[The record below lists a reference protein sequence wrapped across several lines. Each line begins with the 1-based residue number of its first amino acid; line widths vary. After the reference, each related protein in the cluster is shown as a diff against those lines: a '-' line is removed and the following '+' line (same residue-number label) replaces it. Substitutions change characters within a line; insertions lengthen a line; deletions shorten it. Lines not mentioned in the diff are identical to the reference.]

1 MSRFKTNIT
10 NAKFGLI
17 LYLISIL
24 LSFYSRD
31 IFLRELGDDFNGLV
45 SLLRSI
51 IGLLGIAEL
60 GIGTSISYKLYKPLF
75 DKNKNEINLILS
87 FLRKLYL
94 KIALLIL
101 LLGIIISL
109 FLPLIITKNQFSWN
123 LVYFVFFAFLSIS
136 LSTYLFNYTQTL
148 LGADQKSYIVQT
160 INQVVN
166 LLKVITQIFVLFY
179 SKNVIYW
186 ILIEVS
192 FAIVQVVVLYVVV
205 KKIYPWLK
213 INNKISNNVIEDYA
227 EIKTK
232 IKQIFVHRIGAFM
245 VASTDNIFIGIFSG
259 LTTVT
264 LFTNYNLIFQS
275 LILLF
280 NNLFS
285 NLTASIG
292 NLIVENDKKNMIKV
306 YYELFLFRFFIAIIT
321 IIPLYFSIDYFITLW
336 LHKSSYILPKSTTIL
351 LLFNFFVLQTRATS
365 EGFIHGFGLFHDT
378 WAPKL
383 EFFINLIFTIIL
395 GYFFGLNG
403 VLIGTSISMFFLV
416 VLWKPYFL
424 FTNGFQINVKNYWI
438 YYFKIAAPVF
448 FLFFFL
454 NLVIDYLT
462 FNKNSIIGFL
472 LFNAVIVTIIV
483 LFLSLYYFLFIPQFK
498 NTLHRIYNIIPFK
511 IR

>member
-1 MSRFKTNIT
+1 MSRVKSNIT
-10 NAKFGLI
+10 NAKYGMI

-31 IFLRELGDDFNGLV
+31 IFLRQLGDDFNGLV

-60 GIGTSISYKLYKPLF
+60 GIGTSISYKLYKPLY
-75 DKNKNEINLILS
+75 DNNKKEINLILS

-101 LLGIIISL
+101 GLGIVISF
-109 FLPLIITKNQFSWN
+109 FLPFIVTDNQFSWQ
-123 LVYFVFFAFLSIS
+123 LVYFVFFSFLSIS
-136 LSTYLFNYTQTL
+136 LSSYLFNYTQAL

-160 INQVVN
+160 INQMVN
-166 LLKVITQIFVLFY
+166 LFKVITQIIVLFY
-179 SKNVIYW
+179 SQNVIYW
-186 ILIEVS
+186 ILIEIL
-192 FAIVQVVVLYVVV
+192 FAIIQVVVLYVVV

-213 INNKISNNVIEDYA
+213 IDPKISNSVIEDYD

-275 LILLF
+275 LIVLF
-280 NNLFS
+280 NNLFA
-285 NLTASIG
+285 NLTSSIG

-306 YYELFLFRFFIAIIT
+306 YYELFLFRFFIAIII
-321 IIPLYFSIDYFITLW
+321 IIPLYFSIDSFILLW
-336 LHKSSYILPKSTTIL
+336 LHQTNYILPKSTTIL
-351 LLFNFFVLQTRATS
+351 LLFNFFVLQTRSTS

-378 WAPKL
+378 WAPKV
-383 EFFINLIFTIIL
+383 EFLINLVFTIVL

-403 VLIGTSISMFFLV
+403 VLLGTSISMFLLV

-424 FTNGFQINVKNYWI
+424 FTNGFQTTVKHYWI
-438 YYFKIAAPVF
+438 FYFKIAVPVV
-448 FLFFFL
+448 FLVLLLHLF
-454 NLVIDYLT
+454 IDYFT
-462 FNKNSIIGFL
+462 IDKNSILGFIA
-472 LFNAVIVTIIV
+472 FNGIIV
-483 LFLSLYYFLFIPQFK
+483 VFLMLFLSLYYYIFIPQFK
-498 NTLHRIYNIIPFK
+498 NTLQRIQKLIPFK
-511 IR
+511 R